1 VTCES
6 DECATWRPWALMW
19 AQMSLMASERATS
32 GAPPANLRNSSE
44 TGIGFVIPVGS
55 LGFVVAASVFLA
67 TAAAAA
73 AAPAFLAADALAPAA
88 GDIRKRDPRK
98 TLAAA
103 AILRRGSSSPARSF
117 RGLDGSE
124 GGEEA
129 EGL

>member
-1 VTCES
+1 MVTCES
-6 DECATWRPWALMW
+6 DECATCRPWALMW

-67 TAAAAA
+67 TAAAA
-73 AAPAFLAADALAPAA
+73 PAFLAADALAPAA

-117 RGLDGSE
+117 RGLDGRE